1 MKDNWIKHKA
11 DSLVGSFY
19 DQQSSQFQ
27 QEGFETTLSF
37 GTAGIR
43 GQFGLGPGRL
53 NRYTIQRL
61 ALGIAYYL
69 QDNMTQPSIVI
80 HYDIRHLSAEFAEII
95 AHILATHHIKVYL
108 SDTYQTTPQLSY
120 AVRFLQTSAGIMIT
134 ASHNPKDY
142 NGIKVYGADG
152 AQLDDIASLEVANY
166 IEQLDDPLH
175 LEIELNEALIKEN
188 ILPLPEE
195 INKYYFSEISQL
207 IGDIPPSNL
216 NVVYTSLHGTGTPII
231 PKVLSHLH
239 FNNIELVDSQCKI
252 DPDFSSVKS
261 ANPEEHEA
269 FDLAIKQAQYSK
281 ADLIIATDPDVDRMG
296 FVERDHDGH
305 IHYFNGSEI
314 GALMIKYLVDHT
326 TLPKYPVMIQSIVSG
341 ELGKRFAKQHGV
353 TVKEVLIGFKFIAKA
368 IRELNNDEAFI
379 FAYEESYGYLAE
391 DFVRDK
397 DAIQIVPLVIKYAS
411 ILKNEG
417 KTLRDALTDIY
428 EEIGYY
434 CDQPISKVFEGQKGQ
449 QEIATLMEHLRQHI
463 PDTLGGLK
471 VIAVEDYQSQKRINK
486 RDDKVETISL
496 PKSNVIRLIFDEGFV
511 ALRPSGTEPKLKF
524 YLSLNVDDFEQVSH
538 DIYQYIFNDNK

>member
-95 AHILATHHIKVYL
+95 AHILATHNIKVYL

-188 ILPLPEE
+188 ILPLPED
-195 INKYYFSEISQL
+195 INKYYFAEISQL

-326 TLPKYPVMIQSIVSG
+326 TLPKHPVMIQSIVSG

-368 IRELNNDEAFI
+368 IRELNNDDAFI
-379 FAYEESYGYLAE
+379 FAYEESYGYLAG

-417 KTLRDALTDIY
+417 KTLREALTDIY

-434 CDQPISKVFEGQKGQ
+434 RDQPISKVFEGQKGQ
-449 QEIATLMEHLRQHI
+449 QEIATLMEYLRQHI

-486 RDDKVETISL
+486 RDDKVEMISQ